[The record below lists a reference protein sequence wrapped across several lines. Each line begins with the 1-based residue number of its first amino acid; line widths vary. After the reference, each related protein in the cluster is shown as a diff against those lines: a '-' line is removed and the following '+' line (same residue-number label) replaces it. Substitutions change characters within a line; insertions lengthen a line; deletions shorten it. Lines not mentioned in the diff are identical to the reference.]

1 MMLRYISEVQANKG
15 QVVSA
20 EGRGGTLTGNAELDP
35 AGETMMVEVAFKS
48 RVAPTFTE
56 WFDALDVRVI

>member
-1 MMLRYISEVQANKG
+1 MMLRYLSEVQANKG

-20 EGRGGTLTGNAELDP
+20 EGRGGTLTGNAESD
-35 AGETMMVEVAFKS
+35 GETMVVEVEFKS
-48 RVAPTFTE
+48 RVAPKSTE